1 MCDVVFIAMFFGNT
15 CSVVCSSDSGNA
27 YIVLRLTGF
36 LSPAFKLKGTV
47 RAMKFCDFE
56 FCICFE
62 LK

>member
-1 MCDVVFIAMFFGNT
+1 MYDVVFIAMLFGNT
-15 CSVVCSSDSGNA
+15 CSAVCSSDTGNA

-36 LSPAFKLKGTV
+36 LSPAFKLEGTA